1 MSKLTNDVG
10 SVIRTATIHQIEK
23 ALWDNELITWSGD
36 ELMTE
41 EINDVFLNAAMES

>member
-1 MSKLTNDVG
+1 MSKLQKDVAG
-10 SVIRTATIHQIEK
+10 AMRTATIHQIEQ

-41 EINDVFLNAAMES
+41 EINDVFINAAMEN